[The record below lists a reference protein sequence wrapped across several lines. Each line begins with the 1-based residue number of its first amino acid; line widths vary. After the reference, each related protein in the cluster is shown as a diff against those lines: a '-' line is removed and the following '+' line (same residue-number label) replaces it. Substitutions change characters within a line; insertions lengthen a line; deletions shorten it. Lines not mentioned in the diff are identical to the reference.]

1 MIRFFRYL
9 ADNRHPSSYANRLRM
24 QRFAL
29 FREMTEAMGR
39 PLRILDVGGT
49 ELFWEQMDF
58 TGQPGVEITLLN
70 LERQA
75 AGHPGFFSVAGDAR
89 DLGRF
94 DDDSFDVVFSN
105 SVIEHVGG
113 WEDQQRMALEMRR
126 VGKRIFL
133 QTPNRY
139 FPMEP
144 HFLFPFFQFLP
155 LRWQVFLLMRFRL
168 GWYPRYTD
176 GVQAEAAARSVRL
189 LSSRE
194 LQRLFP
200 GARLHRERWM
210 GMVKSYVVME
220 GDRAAL

>member
-1 MIRFFRYL
+1 MFVFFRRL
-9 ADNRHPSSYANRLRM
+9 ADNRQGASYANRLRL
-24 QRFAL
+24 QRFSL
-29 FREMTEAMGR
+29 FRRMVDDLPR

-49 ELFWEQMDF
+49 EAFWEQMGF
-58 TGQPGVEITLLN
+58 AGQPDVEITLLN

-75 AGHPGFFSVAGDAR
+75 AGHPGFLSVAGDAR

-94 DDDSFDVVFSN
+94 PDQSFDVAFSN
-105 SVIEHVGG
+105 SVMEHVGG
-113 WEDQQRMALEMRR
+113 WADQQRMAGEMRR

-133 QTPNRY
+133 QTPNRH

-155 LRWQVFLLMRFRL
+155 LPWQVFLLRRFRL

-176 GVQAEAAARSVRL
+176 RVQAEAAARSVRL
-189 LSSRE
+189 LSRRE

-210 GMVKSYVVME
+210 GMVKSYVVV
-220 GDRAAL
+220 G